1 MEYIEKKYYNK
12 SILNYDKNIDKFMN
26 NNIIEININKNKKY
40 IKKLFSLNEKKMNRK
55 YIKFYY
61 KANESHLNCINA
73 LISYII
79 HLEKYKES
87 DNMLYDDEVTYILKY
102 YFELIYSKNWRKY
115 INDFDINDITKSRK
129 KIELYNIF
137 INRLIKFNYTVI
149 NFEKKYK
156 HKLEKYNQNTYNFDN
171 DFYCKIINLYIQ
183 LSNIIILYYE
193 FLSKLSKNN
202 KEIFLNYSKYYF
214 IPNIIINYDIKM

>member
-12 SILNYDKNIDKFMN
+12 TILNYDKNIDKFMN
-26 NNIIEININKNKKY
+26 NNNIEININKNKKY
-40 IKKLFSLNEKKMNRK
+40 IKKILLLNEKKINRK

-61 KANESHLNCINA
+61 KANESHLNCVNT

-79 HLEKYKES
+79 QLEKYKEY
-87 DNMLYDDEVTYILKY
+87 DNMLYDDNVTYILNY
-102 YFELIYSKNWRKY
+102 YFELIYSKNWKKY

-156 HKLEKYNQNTYNFDN
+156 HKLEKYNQNIHHFDN

-214 IPNIIINYDIKM
+214 ITNITINYDIKM